1 MRAWLGKL
9 SLSMSILFMMVWT
22 NQAAAGEYEIGQNK
36 KRFTVNG
43 KKVDVLRINVG
54 DTVRF
59 KNEDPFY
66 HGIYSVS
73 DISTFELGAFRK
85 GQSRSVSFN
94 KAGKAEIECAVHADM
109 YMVIE
114 VNAITAT
121 KSVNKRIQAAQ

>member
-43 KKVDVLRINVG
+43 KKVDVLRIYVG